1 MKPMREE
8 RRKLISTKK
17 EEEEEDGKGVP
28 EIQQT
33 WADYNIIP
41 LFVSEQKK
49 NESTPVVSQKI
60 FKISLSSFFWQ
71 KPIFANSKSL
81 FPLLERAPAL
91 NFPAPPSVAW
101 SITGEDSRR
110 KKRRVWAQ
118 KSGKLEQEKRF
129 FLEKVTKLSIWAKYL

>member
-1 MKPMREE
+1 MGMHEYFTVYRLREIRCRWLEDEGAKMERNAMKPMREE

-91 NFPAPPSVAW
+91 NFPAPPSVA
-101 SITGEDSRR
+101 
-110 KKRRVWAQ
+110 
-118 KSGKLEQEKRF
+118 
-129 FLEKVTKLSIWAKYL
+129 